1 MAKGKYKS
9 KRLRAVQ
16 RTELGFPPHQQ
27 PKNDQNEPTGTG
39 PIQMKNR
46 DRERDIAKAN
56 ASKTT
61 EKRNP
66 FRGRPQ
72 AIIGFVIGV
81 ILGPVIQQKFF
92 TWLPGSR
99 TQSSLRAEIV
109 TKPDE
114 PNCHFYL
121 LRFINFD
128 SIDYMHTK
136 IQFPDPITSF
146 KVGVSSETV
155 LNDDQ
160 RQGGLQWGKGWD
172 DQHKCVVEGDTL
184 GANPNIQFSAN
195 GHMIEIQTSKLP
207 DPTHVFGLIAT
218 TSDLEPTRSKLW
230 TERRV

>member
-1 MAKGKYKS
+1 RIRCYDWPTWPKGNKKVS
-9 KRLRAVQ
+9 VFVLCNES
-16 RTELGFPPHQQ
+16 ELGFPPHQQ

-39 PIQMKNR
+39 PIQMRNR

-114 PNCHFYL
+114 
-121 LRFINFD
+121 
-128 SIDYMHTK
+128 TK
-136 IQFPDPITSF
+136 
-146 KVGVSSETV
+146 
-155 LNDDQ
+155 L
-160 RQGGLQWGKGWD
+160 
-172 DQHKCVVEGDTL
+172 
-184 GANPNIQFSAN
+184 
-195 GHMIEIQTSKLP
+195 
-207 DPTHVFGLIAT
+207 
-218 TSDLEPTRSKLW
+218 
-230 TERRV
+230 